1 MFRSSRGGL
10 VPRIVL
16 TAAAAALAVAV
27 AGCEAGNNAPSLQFH
42 PPTAGT
48 AKTLGNITISNV
60 FVLGAPIGHALR
72 RGQNAGLF
80 LALTNT
86 GTSKDVLT
94 SISAPGIARSVLLPG
109 GHITL
114 LPNRSVLLT
123 GPKPAVIL
131 QDLLVPL
138 TGGAVIQTVTLTFA
152 NAGSTTLKVPV
163 MPRALYYSTLSAAP
177 SPSPSGSPSPSPGA
191 SVSPLHK
198 KTGKK
203 KASASSSPSPSPSS
217 TP

>member
-1 MFRSSRGGL
+1 VFRSSRGGL

-42 PPTAGT
+42 PPTSGT
-48 AKTLGNITISNV
+48 GGTIGNITISNV

-94 SISAPGIARSVLLPG
+94 SISVPGIAQSVLLPG

-114 LPNRSVLLT
+114 LPNHSILLT

-138 TGGAVIQTVTLTFA
+138 TGGTVIQTVTLTFA
-152 NAGSTTLKVPV
+152 NAGSTTL
-163 MPRALYYSTLSAAP
+163 
-177 SPSPSGSPSPSPGA
+177 
-191 SVSPLHK
+191 
-198 KTGKK
+198 
-203 KASASSSPSPSPSS
+203 
-217 TP
+217 

>member
-1 MFRSSRGGL
+1 VFRSSRGGL
-10 VPRIVL
+10 MPRIVL

-48 AKTLGNITISNV
+48 GTTLGNITISNV

-94 SISAPGIARSVLLPG
+94 GISAPGIATSVLLPG

-114 LPNRSVLLT
+114 LPNHSVLLT

-138 TGGAVIQTVTLTFA
+138 TGGTVIQRLTLTFA

-163 MPRALYYSTLSAAP
+163 MPRALYYTTLSPAP
-177 SPSPSGSPSPSPGA
+177 SPSPSGSPSPGA

>member
-1 MFRSSRGGL
+1 VFRSSRGGL
-10 VPRIVL
+10 MPRIVL
-16 TAAAAALAVAV
+16 TAAVAALAVAV
-27 AGCEAGNNAPSLQFH
+27 AGCEAGNNAPSLEFH

-48 AKTLGNITISNV
+48 GTTLGNITISNV

-86 GTSKDVLT
+86 GRSADVLT
-94 SISAPGIARSVLLPG
+94 SITAPGIASSVLLPG

-114 LPNRSVLLT
+114 LPDHSILLT
-123 GPKPAVIL
+123 GPRPAVIL

-138 TGGAVIQTVTLTFA
+138 TGGTVIQRLTLTFA
-152 NAGSTTLKVPV
+152 NAGSTTLRVPV
-163 MPRALYYSTLSAAP
+163 MPRALYYTTLSPAP
-177 SPSPSGSPSPSPGA
+177 SPSPSGSPSASPGGSA
-191 SVSPLHK
+191 SPLHK
-198 KTGKK
+198 KTGK
-203 KASASSSPSPSPSS
+203 KASASSSPSPSPTS